1 MDELQVFV
9 NQDFGRILTI
19 MKDGEILFVAKDVCI
34 ALGIE
39 NMSQALSKI
48 DEDDRFTTLIS
59 NGIEGTVV
67 SEHGLYALILG
78 SRKPEA
84 KAFKRW
90 ITHEVLPSIR
100 KHETYTTGNF
110 LDDALHDPDMMI
122 RMLRELKQERE
133 KRLLAEEREQRTD
146 DAIQDAFRK
155 GFEWIYRPIIE
166 CNGKR

>member
-1 MDELQVFV
+1 MERPSKVKYYLDIAAAVATRSACIRRQYGAVIVKNDIIVSTGYNGSATTGKSSMSFV
-9 NQDFGRILTI
+9 N
-19 MKDGEILFVAKDVCI
+19 EPV
-34 ALGIE
+34 
-39 NMSQALSKI
+39 
-48 DEDDRFTTLIS
+48 
-59 NGIEGTVV
+59 
-67 SEHGLYALILG
+67 LYALILG